1 MPRFINP
8 KNSFITTTFA
18 ESVENH
24 AGMQM
29 IGEKRQAGLSMASLE
44 DAAKRAEQ
52 LSQNGTHN
60 EPVLYSFKKNGEE
73 ASVLVI
79 PGGIDLLL
87 GKGAADKLEMESRAQ
102 PFDTKFLNTRRNM
115 VMEKHGRQNNCYAD
129 EAQEP
134 DIPQG
139 KGTVVAFDT
148 APQMKQLREALP
160 SIFGPDA
167 KGLFAETN
175 FYTDVT
181 KREVGIGFHGDTER
195 SIVIGARLGAA
206 SLPLR
211 FQWYQNSLPISKE
224 HAIELKHGDLYA
236 MSHKATG
243 HDWLKKK
250 VATLRHGVG
259 RKAIVKKPVCKKHA

>member
-8 KNSFITTTFA
+8 KNSFITHTLS
-18 ESVENH
+18 EVVENNP
-24 AGMQM
+24 GMQK
-29 IGEKRQAGLSMASLE
+29 IGEKRQTGFSMGSLE
-44 DAAKRAEQ
+44 DSAKRAEQ
-52 LSQNGTHN
+52 MPQYRTHN

-79 PGGIDLLL
+79 PDGIDLLC

-115 VMEKHGRQNNCYAD
+115 VMQKHGRQNNCYAD

-139 KGTVVAFDT
+139 KGTVIAFDT
-148 APQMKQLREALP
+148 TPQMKQLREALP

-181 KREVGIGFHGDTER
+181 NREVGIGFHGDTER
-195 SIVIGARLGAA
+195 SIVIGARLGEA

-211 FQWYQNSLPISKE
+211 FQWYQKSLPISEE
-224 HAIELKHGDLYA
+224 HAIQLKHGDLYA

-243 HDWLKKK
+243 HDWLKKN

-259 RKAIVKKPVCKKHA
+259 RKAIVKKPVRKVHA